1 MNKFNVQSLRIAAVS
16 AAAALA
22 MNANAALSTDVTTA
36 ITTAQTDLVALLT
49 ALTAAGTVVFVA
61 RAIYRYFKLR

>member
-1 MNKFNVQSLRIAAVS
+1 MKIRNML
-16 AAAALA
+16 ALA
-22 MNANAALSTDVTTA
+22 GVPLSLVAMVPAHAALSTDVTTA